1 MLRPPTTPARTA
13 VRPTHD
19 GLNSALSRLLP
30 NCYYAPLGS
39 VTERDEPTGSER
51 SPQHRSG
58 SVHSSVYA
66 ATALDVPL
74 ESKLHAPEPRAG
86 WVERPALVQR
96 LVDAHAKLVLVDA
109 PAGYGKTTL
118 VAQWRCHAAEGRPFA
133 WVTLDPDDNDPVS
146 LWSHVAHALHRARP
160 EFCVQPILEALR
172 AQPPDVGGAVLP
184 ALVNELNTLP
194 GPVVLVL
201 DDYHRVKERSCHAHV
216 EYLLSHLPPTA
227 RLVLTTRADPPLP
240 LARLRSTGDMVE
252 LRMSELRFTPAEAA
266 ALVVRTAGI
275 RLADPDLA
283 DLVGRTEG
291 WPAGVYLA
299 ALSLRGHPSPGTFV
313 RQFSGDSRYI
323 ADLLIEEVLGRQ
335 PAHIRHFLARTAILG
350 EFSAPLSDAVL
361 GSTDAAEIIGTLE
374 RENLFVVPVD
384 ENRGWYRYHRLFA
397 QLLRSQ
403 LTRAEPGII
412 PTLHQRASGWHQEAG
427 SPLEAISHAIAGGDV
442 ARAVDLI
449 AGLWSA
455 YADAGRMGTVRGWL
469 QALGDDQV
477 AAHPLAAH
485 CAAWAAALA
494 GDRSSLE
501 RWLPVIEA
509 GDYPGP
515 LPDGMAS
522 LQSSAA
528 MLRGVF
534 GFEGLG
540 VMRKWAQLAV
550 ELENDPASPWYA
562 LARTGLGFNLYLCG
576 ELAAAAAALEEAV
589 VCDSPI
595 LLIRMLALSCL
606 GLVAVGQGRLL
617 RAEELTRAA
626 SDLTGLDDVS
636 ETPQSAFTHLAAG
649 ALNAARDRPSE
660 ARGELER
667 ALRLR
672 RRVPGVSPW
681 PTLEGLLQLAEVLLG
696 LGDRAAADLLDE
708 AQELLTSLPDGAEAQ
723 LARVKRLGQKL
734 AGRSSGPSLEPLTDR
749 EVTVLRLLRGT
760 LSLREIGQE
769 LHLSPNTI
777 KTHTR
782 LIYRKLGVSTRR
794 QAVEQGRRVGIC

>member
-1 MLRPPTTPARTA
+1 
-13 VRPTHD
+13 
-19 GLNSALSRLLP
+19 
-30 NCYYAPLGS
+30 
-39 VTERDEPTGSER
+39 VTERDESYGSER

-74 ESKLHAPEPRAG
+74 ESKLHAPEPRDG
-86 WVERPALVQR
+86 WVERPALVQ
-96 LVDAHAKLVLVDA
+96 LLADAHAKLVLVDA

-118 VAQWRCHAAEGRPFA
+118 VAQWRCGAAEGRPFA

-160 EFCVQPILEALR
+160 EFCVQPILDALR

-323 ADLLIEEVLGRQ
+323 ADLLIEEVLSRQ
-335 PAHIRHFLARTAILG
+335 PAHIRRFLARTAILG
-350 EFSAPLSDAVL
+350 EFSAPLSDTVL
-361 GSTDAAEIIGTLE
+361 GSADAAEIIGTLE

-412 PTLHQRASGWHQEAG
+412 PTLHQRASAWHQQAG
-427 SPLEAISHAIAGGDV
+427 SPLEAISHALAGGDV

-449 AGLWSA
+449 VGCWSA
-455 YADAGRMGTVRGWL
+455 YADVGRVGTVRGWL

-485 CAAWAAALA
+485 CAAWAAALT

-509 GDYPGP
+509 ADDPGP

-522 LQSSAA
+522 LQSSVA

-562 LARTGLGFNLYLCG
+562 LARAGLGFNLYLCG
-576 ELAAAAAALEEAV
+576 EPAAAAAALEEAV
-589 VCDSPI
+589 VSDPPI

-606 GLVAVGQGRLL
+606 GLVAAGQGRLL

-626 SDLTGLDDVS
+626 RDLTAQGDLS
-636 ETPQSAFTHLAAG
+636 EAPQSSFAHLAVG
-649 ALNAARDRPSE
+649 ALNAARARPSE
-660 ARGELER
+660 ACDELER

-672 RRVPGVSPW
+672 RRVPGLSPW
-681 PTLEGLLQLAEVLLG
+681 PTLEALLQLAEVRLG
-696 LGDRAAADLLDE
+696 LGDRAAAGLLAE
-708 AQELLTSLPDGAEAQ
+708 AQELLASLPDGAEAQ
-723 LARVKRLGQKL
+723 LARVRRLGQEL
-734 AGRSSGPSLEPLTDR
+734 AGRPGEPSAEPLTER

-782 LIYRKLGVSTRR
+782 VIYRKLGVGTRR
-794 QAVEQGRRVGIC
+794 QAVEQGHRAGIC

>member
-1 MLRPPTTPARTA
+1 VL
-13 VRPTHD
+13 
-19 GLNSALSRLLP
+19 
-30 NCYYAPLGS
+30 
-39 VTERDEPTGSER
+39 ERDESYRSER
-51 SPQHRSG
+51 SPQHGSG

-74 ESKLHAPEPRAG
+74 ESKLHAPEPRDG

-96 LVDAHAKLVLVDA
+96 LAHAHARLVLVDA

-118 VAQWRCHAAEGRPFA
+118 VAQWRCGSADGRPFA

-194 GPVVLVL
+194 GPVILVL

-216 EYLLSHLPPTA
+216 EYLLSHLPPA
-227 RLVLTTRADPPLP
+227 AQLVLTTRADPPLP

-252 LRMSELRFTPAEAA
+252 LRMGELRFTPAEAA
-266 ALVVRTAGI
+266 ALVGRTAGI
-275 RLADPDLA
+275 TLADPDLA

-323 ADLLIEEVLGRQ
+323 ADLLIEEVLSRQ
-335 PAHIRHFLARTAILG
+335 PAHIRRFLARTAILG

-361 GSTDAAEIIGTLE
+361 GSADAAEIIGTLE

-412 PTLHQRASGWHQEAG
+412 PTLHQRASAWHQREG
-427 SPLEAISHAIAGGDV
+427 SPLEAISHALAGGDV
-442 ARAVDLI
+442 SRAVDLI
-449 AGLWSA
+449 AGRWPA
-455 YADAGRMGTVRGWL
+455 YASLGRVGTVRGWL
-469 QALGDDQV
+469 QALGDEQI

-485 CAAWAAALA
+485 CAAWSAALA
-494 GDRSSLE
+494 GDRSSVE
-501 RWLPVIEA
+501 RWLPVLEA
-509 GDYPGP
+509 SDYSGP
-515 LPDGMAS
+515 LPDGMRS
-522 LQSSAA
+522 LESSAA
-528 MLRGVF
+528 LLRGVH

-550 ELENDPASPWYA
+550 GLENDPASPWYA
-562 LARTGLGFNLYLCG
+562 LARTGLGFNLYMCG
-576 ELAAAAAALEEAV
+576 ELAAAAAVLEEAV
-589 VCDSPI
+589 VCESSI
-595 LLIRMLALSCL
+595 QLVRLMALSAL

-617 RAEELTRAA
+617 RAEEFVRAVGA
-626 SDLTGLDDVS
+626 LTGRGDLG
-636 ETPQSAFTHLAAG
+636 EAPQVAVASMAAG
-649 ALNAARDRPSE
+649 ALHAAQGKLDE
-660 ARGELER
+660 ARSELEH

-672 RRVPGVSPW
+672 RRAPGSSPW
-681 PTLEGLLQLAEVLLG
+681 PTLEALLLLSGVLLS
-696 LGDRAAADLLDE
+696 LGDRTAADLLDE
-708 AQELLTSLPDGAEAQ
+708 AQELLAALPDGTDAQ
-723 LARVKRLGQKL
+723 LARVRRLRQELTGL
-734 AGRSSGPSLEPLTDR
+734 PHEPLLEPLTER
-749 EVTVLRLLRGT
+749 EITVLRLLRGT

-782 LIYRKLGVSTRR
+782 VIYRKLGVSARR
-794 QAVEQGRRVGIC
+794 QAVEQGHRADIC

>member
-1 MLRPPTTPARTA
+1 
-13 VRPTHD
+13 
-19 GLNSALSRLLP
+19 
-30 NCYYAPLGS
+30 
-39 VTERDEPTGSER
+39 
-51 SPQHRSG
+51 
-58 SVHSSVYA
+58 
-66 ATALDVPL
+66 
-74 ESKLHAPEPRAG
+74 
-86 WVERPALVQR
+86 VERPALVQR
-96 LVDAHAKLVLVDA
+96 LAQAHAKLVLVDA

-118 VAQWRCHAAEGRPFA
+118 VAQWRCGAADSRPFA

-146 LWSHVAHALHRARP
+146 LWSHAAHALHRARP
-160 EFCVQPILEALR
+160 EFCVQPILDALR
-172 AQPPDVGGAVLP
+172 AQPPDVAGAVLP
-184 ALVNELNTLP
+184 ALVNELNALP

-227 RLVLTTRADPPLP
+227 QLVLTTRADPPLP

-266 ALVVRTAGI
+266 ALVARTAGI
-275 RLADPDLA
+275 QLAGPDLA

-323 ADLLIEEVLGRQ
+323 ADLLIEEVLSRQ
-335 PAHIRHFLARTAILG
+335 PAHIRRFLARTAILG

-361 GSTDAAEIIGTLE
+361 DSTDAAEIIGTLE

-412 PTLHQRASGWHQEAG
+412 PVLHQRASAWHQQAG
-427 SPLEAISHAIAGGDV
+427 SPLEAISHALAGGDV

-449 AGLWSA
+449 AGCWSA
-455 YADAGRMGTVRGWL
+455 YADAGRMATVRGWL

-485 CAAWAAALA
+485 CAAWSAALT

-509 GDYPGP
+509 GDHPGP

-540 VMRKWAQLAV
+540 VMRKWAQRAV

-576 ELAAAAAALEEAV
+576 EPAAAAAALEEAV
-589 VCDSPI
+589 VCDAPI
-595 LLIRMLALSCL
+595 RLIRMLALSCL
-606 GLVAVGQGRLL
+606 GLVAAGQGRLL

-626 SDLTGLDDVS
+626 SDLTGQGDLS
-636 ETPQSAFTHLAAG
+636 ETPQNAFTHLAAG
-649 ALNAARDRPSE
+649 ALNAARGRPGE
-660 ARGELER
+660 ACGELER

-672 RRVPGVSPW
+672 RRVPGISPW
-681 PTLEGLLQLAEVLLG
+681 PTLEALLQLAEVLLG
-696 LGDRAAADLLDE
+696 LGDHAAADLLGE
-708 AQELLTSLPDGAEAQ
+708 AQELLASLPDGAEAQ
-723 LARVKRLGQKL
+723 LARVRRLGQEL
-734 AGRSSGPSLEPLTDR
+734 GGLSGEPPPAPLTER

-782 LIYRKLGVSTRR
+782 VIYRKLGASTRR
-794 QAVEQGRRVGIC
+794 QAVEQGHRTGIC